1 MNDETSYKNV
11 AMQDLAAQIARLRNQ
26 YNDITGNLESNV
38 TNLRNYWVEDTDAL
52 AVLEELQEQFKGYKA
67 YMDRGFEQMTR
78 FEKIVKEQI
87 DRYGGAETQTRRSIR
102 NG

>member
-1 MNDETSYKNV
+1 MNDETSYKKE

-52 AVLEELQEQFKGYKA
+52 AVLEELPDEPLLTFKTCPILKLSL
-67 YMDRGFEQMTR
+67 
-78 FEKIVKEQI
+78 VKLFKLLSSATVSP
-87 DRYGGAETQTRRSIR
+87 Y
-102 NG
+102 